1 MSERPPPRAAGR
13 LRLTAVPLVVLSTAL
28 VVVAGCS
35 TPGSGPAGE
44 PDGLPSVSA
53 PLALTQDGRTLWVVN
68 PDADSVTAVNTAS
81 LRASAPLSV
90 GAEPWSVAVAAN
102 DALVVMNRE
111 SGSLA
116 VIHDG
121 RRTDVGVGAEP
132 GGLALSP
139 TGRFAF
145 VTLSSDA
152 ALAIVDLERLE
163 VIGRVPLG
171 ARPWAVGVTDDGDAD
186 DLDETVVVTH
196 RIARLRDD
204 SWEGVDD
211 GKEGWLTTVPA
222 ADIVAS
228 TSGAASTRGGA
239 SATGGGDARLPTA
252 VEHALEPYGFGFVN
266 GLEALDLRGGT
277 AYVAHL
283 LNSPEYPR
291 DFETT
296 VSAALSGVA
305 LEPSGLS
312 AGAASLRLH
321 LNDESFSTPVNH
333 PTGVA
338 LSADGLTAYLTL
350 GGSDAVMGV
359 DLSGATPRLIGFW
372 PTGSNPRGLVLS
384 PDGERAYVMN
394 YLSRDVSV
402 LDLSDHAARQEL
414 ARVAVAPETLT
425 ADQLRGKV
433 LFHAAS
439 SSRISQLGWIACAT
453 CHLGGGSDG
462 TTWQTPDGPRQTMP
476 LWELQDTAPFHASAT
491 RDEVQ
496 DFEQDIEELMAGS
509 GLAPGAFRA
518 ALGEPNGGLSHDL
531 DTLAEYV
538 LRGIRIPTAPEVDA
552 GLASEGRALY
562 ADLGCVG
569 CHGGPHWTRSAL
581 PGPVGSLAPD
591 GEVEVVPA
599 LRDVGTFSLD
609 QDVLGASG
617 FDVPTLLGLHASA
630 PYLHDGSAATLAA
643 VLASERHVGRSLGA
657 HEVAA
662 LTAFLRSVDAGTPP
676 F

>member
-1 MSERPPPRAAGR
+1 MSGRSALRAAGR
-13 LRLTAVPLVVLSTAL
+13 LRLTVAAPVVLSTAL
-28 VVVAGCS
+28 AVVVVACS
-35 TPGSGPAGE
+35 APGVGPAGE
-44 PDGLPSVSA
+44 PDGQPSVSA
-53 PLALTQDGRTLWVVN
+53 PLALSQDGGVLWVVN
-68 PDADSVTAVNTAS
+68 PDANSVTAVNTTS
-81 LRASAPLSV
+81 LEASAPVTV
-90 GAEPWSVAVAAN
+90 GLEPWAVAVTPNGA
-102 DALVVMNRE
+102 VVVTNRGD
-111 SGSLA
+111 GSLT
-116 VIHDG
+116 VIRGG
-121 RRTDVGVGAEP
+121 RTTDLEVGAEP

-152 ALAIVDLERLE
+152 ALAIVDLERVE
-163 VIGRVPLG
+163 VVGRVPLG
-171 ARPWAVGVTDDGDAD
+171 ARPWAVAVTDDGDAD

-196 RIARLRDD
+196 RIARLRDR
-204 SWEGVDD
+204 SLEGVDD
-211 GKEGWLTTVPA
+211 GKEGWLSTVPA
-222 ADIVAS
+222 ADLVA
-228 TSGAASTRGGA
+228 G
-239 SATGGGDARLPTA
+239 ATGGSGAQLPTA
-252 VEHALEPYGFGFVN
+252 VEHALESYAFGFVN
-266 GLEALDLRGGT
+266 GLEALTLRGGT

-312 AGAASLRLH
+312 NGAASLRLH

-338 LSADGLTAYLTL
+338 LSADGPTAYLTL
-350 GGSDAVMGV
+350 GGTDAVMGV

-372 PTGSNPRGLVLS
+372 PTGSNPRGVVLS

-402 LDLSDHAARQEL
+402 LDLSDRAGRPEL
-414 ARVAVAPETLT
+414 TRVNVAPETLA
-425 ADQLRGKV
+425 ADLLRGKV
-433 LFHAAS
+433 LFHNAS

-518 ALGEPNGGLSHDL
+518 VLGEPNGGLSHDL

-538 LRGIRIPTAPEVDA
+538 LRGIRVPTAPEIDA

-562 ADLGCVG
+562 ADLGCAG

-591 GEVEVVPA
+591 GEVEVVQA
-599 LRDVGTFSLD
+599 LRDVGTFNLD

-630 PYLHDGSAATLAA
+630 PYLHDGSAATLAD